1 MIESKFRALLS
12 ALLILLTATI
22 ITLGHTFCSLQSN
35 KVEIDSLKMENH
47 YLQSLPYW
55 LTQDYIECLR
65 ETDTASEL
73 RVCTANK
80 IMRSQED
87 E

>member
-1 MIESKFRALLS
+1 MTESKFRVLISTLV
-12 ALLILLTATI
+12 ILLTAII
-22 ITLGHTFCSLQSN
+22 ITLMHSFISTQSN
-35 KVEIDSLKMENH
+35 KVEIDSLKMETQ
-47 YLQSLPYW
+47 YLQSLPQW
-55 LTQDYIECLR
+55 LTQDYAECLR

-80 IMRSQED
+80 IMRGQED

>member
-1 MIESKFRALLS
+1 MTESKFRAIISTLI
-12 ALLILLTATI
+12 ILLTAAI
-22 ITLGHTFCSLQSN
+22 ITMMHSFISTQSN

-65 ETDTASEL
+65 EIDTSSEL

-80 IMRSQED
+80 IMRGQED

>member
-1 MIESKFRALLS
+1 MIENKIRALIS
-12 ALLILLTATI
+12 TLLILLIVAI
-22 ITLGHTFCSLQSN
+22 ITLGHTICDLQSN
-35 KVEIDSLKMENH
+35 KVEIDSLKMETQ
-47 YLQSLPYW
+47 YLQSLPQW
-55 LTQDYIECLR
+55 LTQDYAECLR

-80 IMRSQED
+80 IIRGQKD